1 MSHSIGLNVESL
13 LPLFSITIA
22 LMLGAISPG
31 PAFIYVAKNSIAI
44 SRKHGLYT
52 ALGTGTGAAIFGL
65 LAVMGL
71 KSIVSF
77 TNPLRQASLMGYTL
91 YRK

>member
-31 PAFIYVAKNSIAI
+31 PAFIYVAKIQ
-44 SRKHGLYT
+44 
-52 ALGTGTGAAIFGL
+52 
-65 LAVMGL
+65 
-71 KSIVSF
+71 
-77 TNPLRQASLMGYTL
+77 LRFHENTVYLPHWVQAQVQHSLVF
-91 YRK
+91 